1 MALRTNLCVC
11 MCLYK
16 KVEGPSGK
24 EAVFSREI
32 ILMVLRPWTENR
44 SEITLANLEMTDQI
58 PFGVKVAGMAFHR
71 SSSTYSRQMKNF
83 FLVIQVFVLF
93 FFFFPLEGVANE
105 RKLQASG
112 TWTLPNRHSNVLGRD
127 KVIRLY
133 VVYYNLNIGCR
144 PTVWLSE
151 VHHKLMMRGDF
162 LASDFGISHF

>member
-71 SSSTYSRQMKNF
+71 SSSTAGKWKTFSWWFKYLF
-83 FLVIQVFVLF
+83 F

-112 TWTLPNRHSNVLGRD
+112 TWTPPNRHSNVLGRD

-144 PTVWLSE
+144 PTLWLSE